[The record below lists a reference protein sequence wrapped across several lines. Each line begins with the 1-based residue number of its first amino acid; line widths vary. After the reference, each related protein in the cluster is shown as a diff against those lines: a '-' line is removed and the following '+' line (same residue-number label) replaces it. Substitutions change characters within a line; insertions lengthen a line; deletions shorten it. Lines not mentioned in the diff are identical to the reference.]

1 MEKLRTKFKLAIL
14 VFAAVMLIMPGG
26 NISGSSNIVHAET
39 TVYVTPTGSKY
50 HSHKCGNGTYTPAP
64 LSSAL
69 ARGLTPCSK
78 CFGNGYVPSPEPAP
92 QPAPQPVDTI
102 PVAKPIKINK
112 TSILLVKGQTA
123 KLKISNATET
133 ISWHSSK
140 PAVAKVSGNGKITAK
155 KKGKATITAVI
166 GTTSK
171 KCTVTVENP
180 KLNNTSLSLNL
191 NQTKKLKL
199 SGCKHSVKWA
209 TSNSSVAK
217 VKKGTVTAKRV
228 GSAKI
233 TAKVHGKKF
242 TCKVTVKKPTVQ
254 SVLLGT
260 PSVQMEYWKQ
270 QELHIGTL
278 PANAMKYYKV
288 SVTSSDPA
296 IVRASFDDDDYDNTV
311 LLESNNKSGTAVIT
325 VSIGGKTATCQVNVA
340 PAPVTSLTLDTTTLT
355 LKEASIN
362 SICFRVEPYN
372 SIMYYDSVWTSSDPS
387 VATVE
392 GSDDSAYAYIK
403 AVSEGE
409 ADISVTMGGKTAVCH
424 VIVIKSDRI

>member
-1 MEKLRTKFKLAIL
+1 MEKLRSKFKLTFLMWTAVIL
-14 VFAAVMLIMPGG
+14 MAANG
-26 NISGSSNIVHAET
+26 NVHNNINIVHAET

-78 CFGNGYVPSPEPAP
+78 CFGDGYVPSPEPAP
-92 QPAPQPVDTI
+92 QPTPQPVDPP

-112 TSILLVKGQTA
+112 TSILLVRGQTA
-123 KLKISNATET
+123 KLKITNATET

-140 PAVAKVSGNGKITAK
+140 PAVAKVSDNGKITAK
-155 KKGKATITAVI
+155 KKGKATITATI
-166 GTTSK
+166 GITTK

-180 KLNNTSLSLNL
+180 KLNDTSLSLNL

-254 SVLLGT
+254 KVLLGT
-260 PSVQMEYWKQ
+260 SSVQMEYWKL
-270 QELHIGTL
+270 QELHISTL
-278 PANAMKYYKV
+278 PANAMKYYKT
-288 SVTSSDPA
+288 SVTSSDPS
-296 IVRASFDDDDYDNTV
+296 IVRASFDDYDNTV

-325 VSIGGKTATCQVNVA
+325 VSIGSKTAICQVNVA

-355 LKEASIN
+355 LKAS
-362 SICFRVEPYN
+362 SISSISFRVEPYD
-372 SIMYYDSVWTSSDPS
+372 SAKYYDIAWTSSDPS

-392 GSDDSAYAYIK
+392 GSYDGSAYAYIK

-409 ADISVTMGGKTAVCH
+409 ADISVTVGNKTAVCH
-424 VIVIKSDRI
+424 VIVVKSDII